1 MNFHTDCPKGF
12 LYDGDVNIA
21 HGGVFL
27 STELIEGL
35 MKAMKEFEPWNEW
48 VDFWSV
54 EEFSMMDNQWLLTAG
69 TVLITYDAC
78 MEAKY
83 MENHGKLPDD
93 EKLAAEAWM
102 MWRYRET
109 HAKDE
114 TESKL
119 IQIGFDTT
127 YHSSNPAV
135 PDHVY
140 HAHKKLHNVALEWLK
155 EV

>member
-35 MKAMKEFEPWNEW
+35 MKAIKALEPWNEW
-48 VDFWSV
+48 VDFWRV
-54 EEFSMMDNQWLLTAG
+54 EEYSMMDNQWLLTAG
-69 TVLITYDAC
+69 RVLISYDPC
-78 MEAKY
+78 MEAEY
-83 MENHGKLPDD
+83 GPLPES

-102 MWRYRET
+102 VWRWYET
-109 HAKDE
+109 QGKDT
-114 TESKL
+114 TESNL

-140 HAHKKLHNVALEWLK
+140 HAHKQLHNVALEWLK

>member
-12 LYDGDVNIA
+12 LYDGDVSIA

-27 STELIEGL
+27 STELLESL
-35 MKAMKEFEPWNEW
+35 MKAMKDFEPWNEW
-48 VDFWSV
+48 VNFWSV
-54 EEFSMMDNQWLLTAG
+54 EEYSMMDNQWLLTAG
-69 TVLITYDAC
+69 TALITYDPC
-78 MEAKY
+78 MEAEY
-83 MENHGKLPDD
+83 IENHGKVPED
-93 EKLAAEAWM
+93 ERLAAEAWM

-109 HAKDE
+109 RAKDTDE
-114 TESKL
+114 TRL

-135 PDHVY
+135 PNYVY